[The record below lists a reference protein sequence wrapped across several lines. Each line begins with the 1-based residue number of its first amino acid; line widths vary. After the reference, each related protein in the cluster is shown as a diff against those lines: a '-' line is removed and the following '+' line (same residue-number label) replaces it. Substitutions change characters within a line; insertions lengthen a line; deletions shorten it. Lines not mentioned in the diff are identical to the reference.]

1 MLETHVSFRHTA
13 LVKSQIV
20 AGALLAGIAMGST
33 SAFAESR
40 HAAND
45 RAVLR
50 ASVVTAYQ
58 GGTFSML
65 TTCPE
70 PSYSTRL
77 TSDLFR
83 SPALMPA
90 RVSAQ
95 VSWTVAVATKQRPG
109 EYWISLNCFHLLT
122 GRVGAKAEIR
132 VRVMGALLKAP
143 RPQPRSRHQLRPQ
156 FAVRPGRLGTGREG
170 GNRGALHRHPLDK
183 GKSRYDGRRNHRLF

>member
-1 MLETHVSFRHTA
+1 MLETHLSFRHTA

-20 AGALLAGIAMGST
+20 AGVLLGGILLGST

-40 HAAND
+40 HATNG
-45 RAVLR
+45 RAGLR
-50 ASVVTAYQ
+50 ASAVTAYQ

-77 TSDLFR
+77 TSNLFR

-95 VSWTVAVATKQRPG
+95 VSWTVDVAAKQRPG
-109 EYWISLNCFHLLT
+109 QYWISLNCFHLLT
-122 GRVGAKAEIR
+122 GRVGATAEIR
-132 VRVMGALLKAP
+132 VRVMGTLLRAP
-143 RPQPRSRHQLRPQ
+143 HPKTRSRRQLRPQ
-156 FAVRPGRLGTGREG
+156 FAVRASRLGTGRER
-170 GNRGALHRHPLDK
+170 GNRGALHGHPLDK